1 MPIVVALAVFF
12 LIVIAITLPAG
23 YGLPAPLFAL
33 IALGACVPGLI
44 VGWLL
49 YRALVRR
56 GDIAPLGA
64 GPHEGVDRDTSEER
78 GPRPTHREP
87 NREQAA
93 TRGRFFPKAG

>member
-1 MPIVVALAVFF
+1 MPVVVALAVFF

-33 IALGACVPGLI
+33 VALGASVPGLLI
-44 VGWLL
+44 GWLI

-64 GPHEGVDRDTSEER
+64 GPNEGLDRGAAEES

-93 TRGRFFPKAG
+93 TRGRFFPDAG

>member
-33 IALGACVPGLI
+33 VALGACFPGLL
-44 VGWLL
+44 VGWLI

-56 GDIAPLGA
+56 GEIAPLGA
-64 GPHEGVDRDTSEER
+64 GPHEGLDRDASDESA
-78 GPRPTHREP
+78 PRPTHREP